1 LIINNGLLAT
11 AAFAKE
17 GKEGIQSVI
26 NAIEA
31 HLQHEEIAIMPIGKS
46 MMDWLSSEQTDSSTL
61 RRVTA
66 ESLAYLNYLRRF
78 VQKGKNHG
86 QRIDRTDAQPW
97 EKIHATPRC
106 PLFDWERRNAQHQ
119 SAHVALFAR
128 RWTSQKTGSGLDVQR

>member
-1 LIINNGLLAT
+1 MSSEKKIRNMEQIRAANALSKASTIKAGAGEGDPNAVCKKVPTLIINNGLLAT

-86 QRIDRTDAQPW
+86 QR
-97 EKIHATPRC
+97 
-106 PLFDWERRNAQHQ
+106 N
-119 SAHVALFAR
+119 
-128 RWTSQKTGSGLDVQR
+128 

>member
-1 LIINNGLLAT
+1 MEQIRAANALSKASTIKAGAGEGDPNAVCKKVPTLIINNGLLAT

-86 QRIDRTDAQPW
+86 QR
-97 EKIHATPRC
+97 
-106 PLFDWERRNAQHQ
+106 N
-119 SAHVALFAR
+119 
-128 RWTSQKTGSGLDVQR
+128 